1 MVWTEIR
8 GPQLLASLADF
19 VGENWALLARIPL
32 VVGPMEQETEDSWD
46 DQRGIEVRE
55 PPDVV
60 WGYKNEAGNEVPES
74 RGYLRQVPMTA
85 RSICMRQRLVPKL
98 LSSGRLLLQWHT
110 IWRRVIMSD
119 SSGRRSI

>member
-85 RSICMRQRLVPKL
+85 PQHMYEAAVGTQIAEQREVAAAVAYYLAEGYNERQ
-98 LSSGRLLLQWHT
+98 QW
-110 IWRRVIMSD
+110 S
-119 SSGRRSI
+119 